1 MFLLTVITRLDYKLR
16 EGAGERYMLIFLGF
30 PRLHQTMVERLRIEG
45 FLKMVT
51 GHTG

>member
-1 MFLLTVITRLDYKLR
+1 MNCHSLAI
-16 EGAGERYMLIFLGF
+16 EGLWKKAGERYMLIFLGF
-30 PRLHQTMVERLRIEG
+30 PRLHQTMAERLRIEG